1 MEAAMSVAIKK
12 WGNSQGI
19 IIPVNILNKIGVK
32 IGQVMDL
39 TVEEGKIVLSPRKR
53 KAIYSESYLLSGLNE
68 HTAHAD
74 EIASVSSTELGE

>member
-1 MEAAMSVAIKK
+1 MSVAIKK

-19 IIPVNILNKIGVK
+19 IIPANILNKVGVK
-32 IGQVMDL
+32 VGQTMEL
-39 TVEEGKIVLSPRKR
+39 TVDDGKIILSPRRR
-53 KAIYSESYLLSGLNE
+53 KPIYSESYLLSGLNE